1 MFQLVKGSAVIGMVF
16 FVLVSFWPA
25 LDSEY
30 KGPAR
35 VIDADT
41 IEIDGKRHRLY
52 GVDAME
58 IDQICRRRDGAA
70 WPCGREAAAALAKFL
85 EGRTVNCD
93 IWQSEARFAEGKQK
107 RPVDVSEQR
116 TTRDAYGRFI
126 SICYAGSDNLSA
138 WVANEGWAITERDA
152 NRLYNYTSQEGMAKF
167 LGKGIWNGTFDPPAE
182 WRRKQQAGE
191 RP

>member
-1 MFQLVKGSAVIGMVF
+1 MFQLVKGSAVIGILF
-16 FVLVSFWPA
+16 FAFVSFWPA

-41 IEIDGKRHRLY
+41 IEVGGKRHRLY
-52 GVDAME
+52 GIDAME
-58 IDQICRRRDGAA
+58 IDQTCHRRDGAA
-70 WPCGREAAAALAKFL
+70 WPCGREAAAVLAKFL

-93 IWQSEARFAEGKQK
+93 VWQSEARFAVGKQK

-138 WVANEGWAITERDA
+138 WVANEGWAIADRDA

-167 LGKGIWNGTFDPPAE
+167 LARGIWNGTFDPPAE
-182 WRRKQQAGE
+182 WRRRQQVGG
-191 RP
+191 PS

>member
-1 MFQLVKGSAVIGMVF
+1 MFQLVKGSAVIGMIF
-16 FVLVSFWPA
+16 FALVSFWPA
-25 LDSEY
+25 LDSEH
-30 KGPAR
+30 KGPVR

-41 IEIDGKRHRLY
+41 IEIDGKKHRLY

-58 IDQICRRRDGAA
+58 IDQICHRRDGAA
-70 WPCGREAAAALAKFL
+70 WSCGREAAAALAKFL

-93 IWQSEARFAEGKQK
+93 VWQKKA
-107 RPVDVSEQR
+107 
-116 TTRDAYGRFI
+116 RDAYGRFI

-138 WVANEGWAITERDA
+138 WAANEGWAIADRDA

-167 LGKGIWNGTFDPPAE
+167 LRKGIWNGTFDPPAE

>member
-52 GVDAME
+52 GVDA
-58 IDQICRRRDGAA
+58 CHSRDGAA
-70 WPCGREAAAALAKFL
+70 WSCGREAAAALAKFL
-85 EGRTVNCD
+85 EGRTINCD
-93 IWQSEARFAEGKQK
+93 VWQKK
-107 RPVDVSEQR
+107 
-116 TTRDAYGRFI
+116 TCDAYGRFI

-138 WVANEGWAITERDA
+138 WVANEGWAIADRDA

-167 LGKGIWNGTFDPPAE
+167 LRKGIWNGTFDPPAE
-182 WRRKQQAGE
+182 
-191 RP
+191 

>member
-1 MFQLVKGSAVIGMVF
+1 MLQIVKGSAVIGILF
-16 FVLVSFWPA
+16 FAVVSFWPA

-35 VIDADT
+35 VVDADT
-41 IEIDGKRHRLY
+41 IEINGKRHRLY

-58 IDQICRRRDGAA
+58 IDQICHRRDGAA
-70 WPCGREAAAALAKFL
+70 WSCGKEAAAVLAKFL
-85 EGRTVNCD
+85 EDRTVNCD
-93 IWQSEARFAEGKQK
+93 VWQGK
-107 RPVDVSEQR
+107 
-116 TTRDAYGRFI
+116 TRDAYGRFI

-138 WVANEGWAITERDA
+138 WVANEGWAIADRDA

-167 LGKGIWNGTFDPPAE
+167 LRKGIWAGTFDPPAE
-182 WRRKQQAGE
+182 WRQEHPKMGHQAGE

>member
-1 MFQLVKGSAVIGMVF
+1 MFQLVKGSAVVGMVF
-16 FVLVSFWPA
+16 FALVSFWPA
-25 LDSEY
+25 LDSEH

-35 VIDADT
+35 IIDADT

-58 IDQICRRRDGAA
+58 IDQICHRRDRTE
-70 WPCGREAAAALAKFL
+70 WPCGREAAAALAEFL

-93 IWQSEARFAEGKQK
+93 VWQKKA
-107 RPVDVSEQR
+107 
-116 TTRDAYGRFI
+116 RDAYGRFI

-138 WVANEGWAITERDA
+138 WVANEGWAIVDLNA

-182 WRRKQQAGE
+182 WRRGQQAGE
-191 RP
+191 QP

>member
-1 MFQLVKGSAVIGMVF
+1 MFQLVKGSAVIGILF
-16 FVLVSFWPA
+16 FAVVSFWPA

-41 IEIDGKRHRLY
+41 IEVDGRRHRLY
-52 GVDAME
+52 GVDATE
-58 IDQICRRRDGAA
+58 IDQICHRRDGAV
-70 WPCGREAAAALAKFL
+70 WPCGREAAAALAEFL
-85 EGRTVNCD
+85 DGRTVNCD
-93 IWQSEARFAEGKQK
+93 VWQKK
-107 RPVDVSEQR
+107 
-116 TTRDAYGRFI
+116 TRDAYGRFI

-138 WVANEGWAITERDA
+138 WVANEGWAIADRDA

-167 LGKGIWNGTFDPPAE
+167 LRKGIWNGTFDPPAE
-182 WRRKQQAGE
+182 WRRGQQTGE

>member
-16 FVLVSFWPA
+16 FAVVSFWPA

-58 IDQICRRRDGAA
+58 IDQICRRDGAA
-70 WPCGREAAAALAKFL
+70 WPCGREAAAALTKFL
-85 EGRTVNCD
+85 DGRTVNCD
-93 IWQSEARFAEGKQK
+93 VWQKK
-107 RPVDVSEQR
+107 
-116 TTRDAYGRFI
+116 TRDAYGRFI
-126 SICYAGSDNLSA
+126 SICYAGSDNLSV
-138 WVANEGWAITERDA
+138 WVANEGWAIADRDA
-152 NRLYNYTSQEGMAKF
+152 NRLYNYTSQESMAKF
-167 LGKGIWNGTFDPPAE
+167 LRKGIWAGTFDPPAE
-182 WRRKQQAGE
+182 WRRKQQTGE
-191 RP
+191 RS

>member
-25 LDSEY
+25 LDSKH

-35 VIDADT
+35 IIDADT

-58 IDQICRRRDGAA
+58 IDQICRRDGTE

-93 IWQSEARFAEGKQK
+93 IWQKK
-107 RPVDVSEQR
+107 
-116 TTRDAYGRFI
+116 TRDAYGRFI

-138 WVANEGWAITERDA
+138 WVANEGWAIADRDA

-167 LGKGIWNGTFDPPAE
+167 LARGIWNGTFDPPAE

>member
-1 MFQLVKGSAVIGMVF
+1 MFQLIKGSAVIGILF
-16 FVLVSFWPA
+16 FAVVSFWPA

-41 IEIDGKRHRLY
+41 IEVDGRRHRLY
-52 GVDAME
+52 GVDAVE
-58 IDQICRRRDGAA
+58 IDQICHRRDGAA
-70 WPCGREAAAALAKFL
+70 WSCGREGAAALAKFL

-93 IWQSEARFAEGKQK
+93 IWQKK
-107 RPVDVSEQR
+107 
-116 TTRDAYGRFI
+116 TRDAYGRFI

-138 WVANEGWAITERDA
+138 WVANEGWAIADRDA

-167 LGKGIWNGTFDPPAE
+167 LGKGIWDGTFDPPAE
-182 WRRKQQAGE
+182 WRRKQKAGE